1 MEGMGH
7 LFIPPT
13 LALLPHSSPNLTSFP
28 LFFSALPRTPL
39 FSFFLFTRMRLPPAS
54 PLSPLHLQER
64 WKKSE
69 EKVRTFERTRR
80 MSIQKAKEMAAKSP
94 DIPEKILEQIPSE
107 KKAEI
112 VRKLSIRSQRK
123 PVR

>member
-1 MEGMGH
+1 MSVV
-7 LFIPPT
+7 IC
-13 LALLPHSSPNLTSFP
+13 
-28 LFFSALPRTPL
+28 
-39 FSFFLFTRMRLPPAS
+39 LFTLPLPP
-54 PLSPLHLQER
+54 PLLLSPLHVQER

-69 EKVRTFERTRR
+69 EKAKTFDRTRR
-80 MSIQKAKEMAAKSP
+80 MSFQKAKEMAAKSP

-112 VRKLSIRSQRK
+112 VRRLSIRSNRK